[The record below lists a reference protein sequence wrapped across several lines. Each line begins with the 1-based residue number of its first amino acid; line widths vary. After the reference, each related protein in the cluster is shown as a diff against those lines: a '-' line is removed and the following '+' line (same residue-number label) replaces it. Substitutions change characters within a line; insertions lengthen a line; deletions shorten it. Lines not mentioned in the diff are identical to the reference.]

1 MTLQI
6 QGLNVTHRKD
16 LRPLIEGLSFTLREG
31 DRCAVIGEEGN
42 GKSTLLRLIA
52 EPDEAELYVEYEGKI
67 IKGNA
72 VIGYLKQ
79 ELPEEDKA
87 LPVCSYFCMSES
99 FLDKTPRELSE
110 IARTL
115 GIPAELF
122 YEDRPMGSLSGGEK
136 VKMQLAR
143 ILCEN
148 PDILLLDEP
157 SGDLDMDAL
166 HWLEGFIN
174 GCGKPVL
181 YVSHDETLLERTA
194 NMIIHLE
201 LVRRKTM
208 PRCTVVRAGYREYV
222 DRRLSALAHQEQM
235 ARDEKA
241 RYDAQQK
248 RLREIKEKVHHE
260 METIPHTTALPHV
273 GKMLKRKMHTITS
286 MSKRFEREA
295 ENMTQMPDTEDA
307 ILMQFDK
314 TALPASKL
322 VLDYRAEELVCPGED
337 GRALAKNLRLVV
349 TGGEKVCIIGKNGT
363 GKSTLLR
370 QLAAEMLPR
379 RDVRAAYM
387 PQNYQDLLPM
397 NATPV
402 EFLAKEGS
410 RTEYAE
416 IRTYL
421 GSVRYTAEEME
432 HKIADL
438 SGGQKAKL
446 LFIHM
451 IRSGANVLLLDEP
464 TRNFSPMSGPVIR
477 SILQD
482 FGGAVIAVSH
492 DRKFIGEVFERV
504 YRLTPDGL
512 ELVEIESILE

>member
-1 MTLQI
+1 MTLQV
-6 QGLNVTHRKD
+6 QNLTVTHRKD
-16 LRPLIEGLSFTLREG
+16 LRPLIDGLSFTLREG

-42 GKSTLLRLIA
+42 GKSTLLKILADPESA
-52 EPDEAELYVEYEGKI
+52 EQYAEYEGTI

-72 VIGYLKQ
+72 VIGYLRQ
-79 ELPEEDKA
+79 ELPEEEKIIS
-87 LPVCSYFCMSES
+87 VCEYFCASES
-99 FLDKTPRELSE
+99 FLDKTPKELAE
-110 IARTL
+110 IARTF
-115 GIPAELF
+115 GVSIDFF

-143 ILCEN
+143 ILMEN

-157 SGDLDMDAL
+157 SGDLDIDAL
-166 HWLEGFIN
+166 HWLEEFIA
-174 GCGKPVL
+174 GCEKPVL

-201 LVRRKTM
+201 LVRRKTL
-208 PRCTVVRAGYREYV
+208 PRYTVSRTGYREYV
-222 DRRLSALAHQEQM
+222 DRRLDALSHQEQM

-241 RYDAQQK
+241 HFDAQQK

-260 METIPHTTALPHV
+260 METLPHTTALPHV

-314 TALPASKL
+314 TVLPASKR
-322 VLDYRAEELVCPGED
+322 VLDFQMDTLVCGGEQP
-337 GRALAKNLRLVV
+337 RILAQNLRLTV
-349 TGGEKVCIIGKNGT
+349 TGPEKICIIGRNGI
-363 GKSTLLR
+363 GKSTFLR
-370 QLAAEMLPR
+370 QIAAEMLER
-379 RDVRAAYM
+379 RDIRAAYM
-387 PQNYQDLLPM
+387 PQNYPDLLPM
-397 NATPV
+397 DATPV

-410 RTEYAE
+410 RAEYAE

-421 GSVRYTAEEME
+421 GSVRYTAEEMD
-432 HKIADL
+432 HQIADL

-477 SILQD
+477 KILKG
-482 FGGAVIAVSH
+482 FGGAIIAVSH
-492 DRKFIGEVFERV
+492 DRKFIHEVFDRV
-504 YRLTPDGL
+504 YQLTPEGFML
-512 ELVEIESILE
+512 NEE